1 MQRLVPARLALALCC
16 AISLIGC
23 SSSTSTDIS
32 SQDPSVLGAAL
43 AGAGNLAIS
52 AAAAAGMQFGPLPSE
67 GCSTSLLEP
76 AKVVELMQQLPEA
89 QQTALAT
96 VLSAS
101 SGVWTV
107 QLYQG
112 SQGVGMCLPVQ
123 QMLVLLPAGANAVVN
138 QTAAAVAPLQSSLS
152 DTSP

>member
-16 AISLIGC
+16 AISLVGC
-23 SSSTSTDIS
+23 SSSTSTDT
-32 SQDPSVLGAAL
+32 SQDPTAIGAAL
-43 AGAGNLAIS
+43 ASAGNLAVS
-52 AAAAAGMQFGPLPSE
+52 AAAAVGMQFGPLPPE

-76 AKVVELMQQLPEA
+76 EKVVELMQQLPEA
-89 QQTALAT
+89 QQAALAT

-101 SGVWTV
+101 VGVWTV

-112 SQGVGMCLPVQ
+112 AQGVGMCLPAQ

-138 QTAAAVAPLQSSLS
+138 QTAAAIAPLQSSLS
-152 DTSP
+152 GTSP